1 MAGTAPKHEE
11 GRARARY
18 GGDREDACPAGR
30 HEPSGG
36 EAVPPVEEVAGWT
49 GDRKSHGNR
58 WGGSQPPSAS
68 LADGTTSEREENT
81 RKTREGTGQTTYR
94 NPSRLLRARE
104 RSYAYPPRAG
114 CE

>member
-18 GGDREDACPAGR
+18 GGGREGACPAGR

-36 EAVPPVEEVAGWT
+36 EAVPPVEEVAGWA
-49 GDRKSHGNR
+49 GDRKSHGKR
-58 WGGSQPPSAS
+58 RGGSKTPFARD
-68 LADGTTSEREENT
+68 ADGTTSEREENA

-104 RSYAYPPRAG
+104 R
-114 CE
+114 